1 MTGLMRR
8 RAIVAA
14 FCLTAGGCGGDSP
27 TGPSPTPPAIGL
39 STRQVAFAAP
49 QGGASPGPQTV
60 AVQDSGTQTL
70 TGLAIGPITYTGTSG
85 WLSASL
91 DATTPPATLTL
102 SVTTGSLTSGSYAA
116 NVPISASAASNSPQ
130 SIAVTFLVLSGGG
143 TTTLAAA
150 GQSVV
155 FLDGPSLGTKLTL
168 QSGSRY
174 LIAVVNTAPT
184 PTVTED
190 FRLVGALLSGATASV
205 AALPAAAPPS
215 LSPRYTEPPAPRGGT
230 YALREPGMPSSVVL
244 RQLAQNHL
252 AMLDWNRRIYSR
264 LGNPSTVRARLR
276 AAGRIAPLSAA
287 VTPTVGAVNQVYVR
301 KALGGDCAT
310 VDSINARTV
319 AVGQHIIVLADTN
332 RTNWPQSQRPDTSF
346 YPTFANEYD
355 QITWPHIQNQIGD
368 PLAYDANL
376 SGLGKVT
383 VTITPVLN
391 GIGSGIV
398 AFVNGC
404 DFFPFT
410 SSGPDPNFSNNTEMF
425 YSLVPAPNGFTVTNW
440 EKELRATAAHETKH
454 LVSFTDRIINQSN
467 AFEQIWL
474 EEGLAQESSEIW
486 MRQFNQATWKAHANF
501 LQTVGCELNLGA
513 NAPCDAQNDKP
524 LDLVVSHLPFL
535 FQYLQKESQSNAE
548 GLGLDFASD
557 YGAGW
562 AIARWATDQY
572 ASDEGGFIKSLVN
585 EPALTG
591 LDNLSAHT
599 GQPIPLL
606 LMYWNL
612 ASAIYTTPTYTAA
625 DPRITIPSFNLADIF
640 NVGQTQ
646 LTCNGTPCG
655 LFTDSGKPIFP
666 VQPIALS
673 AGAIG
678 QTVQGVPGT
687 AAAFFL
693 LTASKTGT
701 EALQLQSGSGGTLS
715 PSSALRVGIIRVH

>member
-1 MTGLMRR
+1 MTGPIRR

-14 FCLTAGGCGGDSP
+14 FCLTAGGCGDSA
-27 TGPSPTPPAIGL
+27 TGPAPTPPAIGL
-39 STRQVAFAAP
+39 STRQVAFAAA
-49 QGGASPGPQTV
+49 QGGANPGSQTV
-60 AVQDSGTQTL
+60 AVRDSGSRAL
-70 TGLAIGPITYTGTSG
+70 TGLAVGPITYTGTPG
-85 WLSASL
+85 WLSAGL
-91 DATTPPATLTL
+91 DATVAPATLTL
-102 SVTTGSLTSGSYAA
+102 SVTTGSLTSGSYSASVA
-116 NVPISASAASNSPQ
+116 ISASAADNSPQ

-143 TTTLAAA
+143 TTTLAAP

-155 FLDGPSLGTKLTL
+155 FLDAPNLGTKLTL

-190 FRLVGALLSGATASV
+190 FRLVGALLSV
-205 AALPAAAPPS
+205 AGAAAQPVTAAPS
-215 LSPRYTEPPAPRGGT
+215 FSPRYTAPPAPGGGT
-230 YALREPGMPSSVVL
+230 YALREPGIPGPALL

-252 AMLDWNRRIYSR
+252 AMLDWNRRLYSR

-276 AAGRIAPLSAA
+276 AAGRIAPLTAA
-287 VTPTVGAVNQVYVR
+287 IMPTVGAVNQVYVR
-301 KALGGDCAT
+301 KALSGDCTT
-310 VDSINARTV
+310 VDSIKARTV

-332 RTNWPQSQRPDTSF
+332 QTTWPPSQRPDTSF
-346 YPTFANEYD
+346 YATFANEYD
-355 QITWPHIQNQIGD
+355 QVTWPHILDQIGD

-404 DFFPFT
+404 DFFPFA
-410 SSGPDPNFSNNTEMF
+410 SSGPDPDFSNNTEMF
-425 YSLVPAPNGFTVTNW
+425 YSLVPAPNGFTVASW

-454 LVSFTDRIINQSN
+454 LVSFADRIINQSN

-486 MRQFNQATWKAHANF
+486 MRHFNQATWKAQANF
-501 LQTVGCELNLGA
+501 LQTVGCELNLGT

-535 FQYLQKESQSNAE
+535 FEYLQKESQSNAE
-548 GLGLDFASD
+548 GLGRDFPSD

-562 AIARWATDQY
+562 AMARWATDQY

-591 LDNLSAHT
+591 LDNLSSHT

-612 ASAIYTTPTYTAA
+612 ASAIYATPTYTAA
-625 DPRITIPSFNLADIF
+625 DRRITIPSFNLADIF

-646 LTCNGTPCG
+646 LTCSGTPCG
-655 LFTDSGKPIFP
+655 LFTDSGKPVFP

-673 AGAIG
+673 AGGIA
-678 QTVQGVPGT
+678 QSVQGVPGT

-693 LTASKTGT
+693 LTASSAGT